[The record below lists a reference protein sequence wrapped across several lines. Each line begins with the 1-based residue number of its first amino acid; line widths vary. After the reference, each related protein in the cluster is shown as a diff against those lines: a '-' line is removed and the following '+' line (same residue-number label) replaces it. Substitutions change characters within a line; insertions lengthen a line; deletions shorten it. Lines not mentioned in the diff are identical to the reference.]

1 MPPAGMSMLPASVV
15 AIVAS
20 VLIALGEHVEL
31 LMAGGR
37 FLAGAAVGM
46 VFPALLTRLGGVLS
60 YPQMLGFGACVAV
73 VTAVFVSVV
82 SRHD

>member
-1 MPPAGMSMLPASVV
+1 M
-15 AIVAS
+15 
-20 VLIALGEHVEL
+20 
-31 LMAGGR
+31 
-37 FLAGAAVGM
+37 GM

-82 SRHD
+82 SRQD

>member
-1 MPPAGMSMLPASVV
+1 MRRVTKWFSCRRMETTLAS
-15 AIVAS
+15 S
-20 VLIALGEHVEL
+20 
-31 LMAGGR
+31 

-82 SRHD
+82 SKHD

>member
-1 MPPAGMSMLPASVV
+1 MGQHHGDVG
-15 AIVAS
+15 
-20 VLIALGEHVEL
+20 AL
-31 LMAGGR
+31 A
-37 FLAGAAVGM
+37 LACVGM

>member
-1 MPPAGMSMLPASVV
+1 MLGQHHGDVG
-15 AIVAS
+15 
-20 VLIALGEHVEL
+20 ALEL
-31 LMAGGR
+31 AC
-37 FLAGAAVGM
+37 VGM